1 MAHHRLKTAPKPL
14 SGGLRHPRSHR
25 IEHDIARQ
33 LSHIRIAINEDGRI
47 TSLKKVADSPMAP
60 VGSQRHRN
68 IERCQDVT
76 LVIDRRDLP
85 YYAVM
90 VQGRAEI
97 GSAPSPALLLRM
109 ATRYVG
115 AERGADYTAQ
125 RNVMNSV
132 TIHIHPNKFVDYQG
146 VVGHTP
152 SRV

>member
-60 VGSQRHRN
+60 VGSQKHRN

-97 GSAPSPALLLRM
+97 GSAPSPAW
-109 ATRYVG
+109 
-115 AERGADYTAQ
+115 
-125 RNVMNSV
+125 S
-132 TIHIHPNKFVDYQG
+132 G
-146 VVGHTP
+146 VIL
-152 SRV
+152 

>member
-1 MAHHRLKTAPKPL
+1 MQTPHDREVFLAQPHVAILATIGPGHRPHAMPVWY
-14 SGGLRHPRSHR
+14 
-25 IEHDIARQ
+25 IY
-33 LSHIRIAINEDGRI
+33 EDMTFIVLTGR
-47 TSLKKVADSPMAP
+47 
-60 VGSQRHRN
+60 GSQKHRN
-68 IERCQDVT
+68 IERCHDVT

-109 ATRYVG
+109 ATRYLG

-125 RNVMNSV
+125 RHVMNSV

-146 VVGHTP
+146 VVGDAP
-152 SRV
+152 SCA